1 MKLPAFSSRAV
12 VIASLAAG
20 ISIGALGTAAVA
32 RQVYMETALDHLI
45 QADRALQLATDNK
58 GGYKAKARRL
68 IADAI
73 QNVRT
78 GIRFDKVN

>member
-1 MKLPAFSSRAV
+1 MKLPAFSSRAL

-32 RQVYMETALDHLI
+32 RQPNMEAAIDFLI
-45 QADRALQLATDNK
+45 RADQSLQRATDNK
-58 GGYKAKARRL
+58 GGHKAKARQL

-73 QNVRT
+73 FQVRQ
-78 GIRFDKVN
+78 GIRAAN

>member
-1 MKLPAFSSRAV
+1 MK
-12 VIASLAAG
+12 
-20 ISIGALGTAAVA
+20 
-32 RQVYMETALDHLI
+32 QVYMETALDHLI
-45 QADRALQLATDNK
+45 QADRALQLATNNK

-78 GIRFDKVN
+78 GIRFDQVN